1 MSTSNGSYT
10 GKRRKGDGP
19 RNGDLAGWLAEL
31 DAARALAG
39 VRAIT
44 AERVRQVRDGS
55 VGDEEDLSRLI
66 AAAVELSEYAEAGAL
81 CAAQIDRDEAP

>member
-19 RNGDLAGWLAEL
+19 ADGDLAGWLAEL

-39 VRAIT
+39 VRAIA

-55 VGDEEDLSRLI
+55 VGDEGDPYLLI
-66 AAAVELSEYAEAGAL
+66 VGAVELEDYARAGAL

>member
-10 GKRRKGDGP
+10 GKRRKGHVPD
-19 RNGDLAGWLAEL
+19 GDLAGWLAEL

-39 VRAIT
+39 IRRIA
-44 AERVRQVRDGS
+44 AERARQVRAGS
-55 VGDEEDLSRLI
+55 VGDEGDLSRLI
-66 AAAVELSEYAEAGAL
+66 AGAVELSEYAQAGAL